1 MLRYLTAGE
10 SHGKAILAI
19 LEGMPANLKLS
30 ASDID
35 KELARRQIGYG
46 RGDRMSIE
54 KDKVEILSG
63 VRLGKTLGSPIA
75 LMVENKDYE
84 NWKKV
89 MPVEEIKN
97 IFQEPVT
104 KLRPGHADL
113 TGCLKYNQQDIRNI
127 LERASARSTVA
138 IVAVG
143 AIARKLLTEFKI
155 SIFSHVVQIGK
166 TKSEAKG
173 SLSAGQ
179 FEKLKGAAEASE
191 LRCADAAAEVQM
203 KKAIDNAKKDGDS
216 VGGVF
221 ELVILGAPVGLGS
234 HVHPDRRL
242 SAKLTQAVMS
252 VQSIKGVEIG
262 LGFEAPSIPGSKAHD
277 EIFFENEEFVRHSNN
292 AGGLEGGITNG
303 MPIVLRAAVKPAA
316 TIAKPLNSVDL
327 VTKEAVKAHVERA
340 DVCHVPSAG
349 VIAEAA
355 AAIEMANAF
364 LEKFGGDS
372 LEEIAKRYGV

>member
-35 KELARRQIGYG
+35 KELARRQAGYG
-46 RGDRMSIE
+46 RGGRMAIE

-75 LMVENKDYE
+75 MMVENKDYE
-84 NWKKV
+84 NWKKI

-113 TGCLKYNQQDIRNI
+113 TGTLKYNQQDIRNI
-127 LERASARSTVA
+127 LERASARSTVGL
-138 IVAVG
+138 VAAG
-143 AIARKLLTEFKI
+143 AAVKKLLAEFHI
-155 SIFSHVVQIGK
+155 LIFSHVVQIGK
-166 TKSEAKG
+166 VKAEAKG

-191 LRCADAAAEVQM
+191 LRCADPAAEGLM
-203 KKAIDNAKKDGDS
+203 EKAIDNAGKEGDS
-216 VGGVF
+216 IGGVF
-221 ELVILGAPVGLGS
+221 EVVVIGAPVGLGS

-242 SAKLTQAVMS
+242 SGKLAQAVMS
-252 VQSIKGVEIG
+252 VQSVKGVEIG
-262 LGFEAPSIPGSKAHD
+262 LGFEAASHPGSKAHD
-277 EIFFENEEFVRHSNN
+277 EIFFENEEFVRHTNN

-355 AAIEMANAF
+355 AAIEIANAF

-372 LEEIAKRYGV
+372 LEEIAKRYSV